1 MKRYQTLIIV
11 IILLLAVTTVVGAAT
26 GPGFLRQRF
35 VSFGMQPITKGNMT
49 LRGTFGQ
56 PFVETATNG
65 HNELCTGMWCGWPI
79 LYEVMLP
86 VVMR

>member
-49 LRGTFGQ
+49 KR
-56 PFVETATNG
+56 
-65 HNELCTGMWCGWPI
+65 
-79 LYEVMLP
+79 
-86 VVMR
+86 